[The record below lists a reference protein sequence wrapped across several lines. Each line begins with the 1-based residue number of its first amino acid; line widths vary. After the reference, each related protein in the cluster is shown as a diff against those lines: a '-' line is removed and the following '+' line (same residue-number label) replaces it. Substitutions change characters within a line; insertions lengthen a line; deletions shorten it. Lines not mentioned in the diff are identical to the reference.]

1 LKNKQTPKRKKAAA
15 AIPKRKKQS
24 EEERSNQSLLKR
36 VIFGEEKPDLTE
48 LEAGST
54 TILDILSPTTVDTK
68 SKDYIVVDGVYHTYL
83 YITGYGYTTTVG
95 SCWLAPL
102 VEAGEGINMSFLV
115 KRQSKEKI
123 LSKISQTTMMNR
135 SRMREVGDTRQD
147 YEELDSAI
155 SSGLYLK
162 DVMNRQGEDFYYMH
176 TLIEVTALDPET
188 LEQRATEVEKLC
200 VSVDMIARRCDYKNE
215 QAFLSALPILALDA
229 DIERKSRRNALTSGV
244 AAAFPFASYELSDHN
259 GIFLGLNLYNRS
271 PVFLDPYDDYKY
283 TNGNWWI
290 GGSTGAGK
298 TVTLQC
304 LGGRLR
310 QQGKRVII
318 IAPKKGHEFRPLCE
332 KLGGLYLRMSP
343 SSKDCPNLMAIRRR
357 SLDSYAKLKN
367 IAARDD
373 SVLADKIAQLIIWF
387 SLKKKDLNEEDKSRL
402 DSSLVEV
409 YGHYGITFDNR
420 TIVDETGNFRTMPVI
435 ADWHEVL
442 SQNPDTRHLAVVLS
456 RYVTGSAAAMASRND
471 IDLDNKYIVLDLSG
485 MPDDMIADGTFW
497 ATSIAYD
504 LIMNCESDLSAL
516 LADELWSLV
525 GATANPQAAGFILE
539 MVKTIR
545 GLGGIA
551 VTSTQGMQD
560 LFGLEGGSYG
570 KGILDAS
577 RIKLVMQMEEQEAR
591 LIQDKLNL
599 SEDEV
604 RQITRFRR
612 GEGLLCIGYNHVPVA
627 FYTTP
632 KEYEAI
638 TTSPT
643 DLRRERQ
650 GDSDE

>member
-1 LKNKQTPKRKKAAA
+1 MQVKKKPRNAAA
-15 AIPKRKKQS
+15 KKIQKASPKEKCTKKEQT
-24 EEERSNQSLLKR
+24 EQPLLKR
-36 VIFGEEKPDLTE
+36 MIFGEERPDLTE

-54 TILDILSPTTVDTK
+54 TILDILAPTTVDTK

-83 YITGYGYTTTVG
+83 YITGYGYATTVG

-102 VEAGEGINMSFLV
+102 VEAGEGVNMSFLV

-123 LSKISQTTMMNR
+123 LSKIAQTTMVNR
-135 SRMREVGDTRQD
+135 SRMRDVGDTRQD
-147 YEELDSAI
+147 YEELDTR
-155 SSGLYLK
+155 YL
-162 DVMNRQGEDFYYMH
+162 
-176 TLIEVTALDPET
+176 
-188 LEQRATEVEKLC
+188 
-200 VSVDMIARRCDYKNE
+200 S
-215 QAFLSALPILALDA
+215 
-229 DIERKSRRNALTSGV
+229 
-244 AAAFPFASYELSDHN
+244 
-259 GIFLGLNLYNRS
+259 
-271 PVFLDPYDDYKY
+271 
-283 TNGNWWI
+283 
-290 GGSTGAGK
+290 
-298 TVTLQC
+298 
-304 LGGRLR
+304 
-310 QQGKRVII
+310 
-318 IAPKKGHEFRPLCE
+318 
-332 KLGGLYLRMSP
+332 
-343 SSKDCPNLMAIRRR
+343 
-357 SLDSYAKLKN
+357 
-367 IAARDD
+367 
-373 SVLADKIAQLIIWF
+373 
-387 SLKKKDLNEEDKSRL
+387 
-402 DSSLVEV
+402 
-409 YGHYGITFDNR
+409 
-420 TIVDETGNFRTMPVI
+420 
-435 ADWHEVL
+435 
-442 SQNPDTRHLAVVLS
+442 VVLS
-456 RYVTGSAAAMASRND
+456 RYVTGSAAAMASRNS

-504 LIMNCESDLSAL
+504 LIMSCESDLSAL

-525 GATANPQAAGFILE
+525 GATANPQAAGFVLE

-560 LFGLEGGSYG
+560 LFGLDGGSYG

-627 FYTTP
+627 FHTTP

-643 DLRRERQ
+643 DLRRGRSEY
-650 GDSDE
+650 GDE